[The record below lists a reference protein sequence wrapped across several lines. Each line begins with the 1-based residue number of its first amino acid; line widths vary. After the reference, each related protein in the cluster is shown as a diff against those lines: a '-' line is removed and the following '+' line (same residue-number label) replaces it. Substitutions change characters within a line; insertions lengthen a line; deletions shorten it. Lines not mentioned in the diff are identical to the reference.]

1 MSKLLEGIR
10 NKKKFTIFMLIFLMF
25 FMMSSIVT
33 YKSYVC
39 PLATNDNVIHS
50 AKPNS
55 EKEKWIGLEGN
66 HIRQTLTNVTPYLTG
81 VNFNILRF
89 CYFCQK

>member
-50 AKPNS
+50 AKPDS
-55 EKEKWIGLEGN
+55 EKEKWIG
-66 HIRQTLTNVTPYLTG
+66 
-81 VNFNILRF
+81 
-89 CYFCQK
+89 

>member
-50 AKPNS
+50 AKLDT
-55 EKEKWIGLEGN
+55 EKEKDWI
-66 HIRQTLTNVTPYLTG
+66 RRKSYTPNVNQCNSL
-81 VNFNILRF
+81 FNGSG
-89 CYFCQK
+89 CASA